1 MTIAFAKIL
10 KSQFDMGISYNVD
23 YNISDLNGFM
33 FTWLY
38 YGYSREY
45 ALLIAGLQM
54 LSGILILFKKTERL
68 GIILFLSFMVNI
80 LLVNYFYEIDGAKS
94 MSTTLVTMGLFLLFS
109 DWKRLSNYLFTVK
122 QTIINNPFKNFKL
135 LNKIEWFNLLI
146 IPVMIFFGY
155 KGIADA
161 KKRFLVKNDLFG
173 VWRSIDNDDSND
185 IFKLYFD
192 YDNRFKL
199 KDYRKNMFYGKIE
212 IDSLNQ
218 NLKINAEH
226 GSEELR
232 YFLND
237 SLEKIE
243 QLPKSD
249 SLSSLKKRIRDYYHL
264 KNNSQP
270 FDLQYRFEMKND
282 TLFLSN
288 DSIRLKFLNIS
299 KNYNL

>member
-1 MTIAFAKIL
+1 
-10 KSQFDMGISYNVD
+10 
-23 YNISDLNGFM
+23 
-33 FTWLY
+33 
-38 YGYSREY
+38 
-45 ALLIAGLQM
+45 
-54 LSGILILFKKTERL
+54 
-68 GIILFLSFMVNI
+68 
-80 LLVNYFYEIDGAKS
+80 